1 MGARVHFAGGI
12 IWFAL
17 GGGWTALVWLIGAAV
32 FGRIAGGQPL
42 ARAAIELAGFSISP
56 SGRTAVHIGELGGQ
70 DPAPSTAAAGV
81 AGFAFNV
88 LWMLTF
94 GLLLSFAY
102 LVLGF
107 LCGLTVRGLS
117 LGRQCFRL
125 ARISLWPVGQRIIST
140 DLTTISCQQAAVE
153 RFARAHL
160 RQSTHS
166 TPVAH
171 SGNVPPAAA
180 R

>member
-1 MGARVHFAGGI
+1 MHFAGSI
-12 IWFAL
+12 VWFVF
-17 GGGWTALVWLIGAAV
+17 GGGWTALIWLIGAAIV
-32 FGRIAGGQPL
+32 GRIAGGQPL
-42 ARAAIELAGFSISP
+42 ARAAIEMAGFSISP
-56 SGRTAVHIGELGGQ
+56 SGRTAVHIRELGGQ
-70 DPAPSTAAAGV
+70 DPAPSTAAARV
-81 AGFAFNV
+81 LGFAFNV

-102 LVLGF
+102 LVLGL
-107 LCGLTVRGLS
+107 LCSLTVRGLS

-125 ARISLWPVGQRIIST
+125 AGISLWPAGQRIIST

-160 RQSTHS
+160 RQSTHGA
-166 TPVAH
+166 PVAH
-171 SGNVPPAAA
+171 SENVPPAVA

>member
-1 MGARVHFAGGI
+1 MHFAGGV

-17 GGGWTALVWLIGAAV
+17 GGGWTALVWLIGAAI
-32 FGRIAGGQPL
+32 FGRIAAGQPL
-42 ARAAIELAGFSISP
+42 ARAAIELAGLSISP
-56 SGRTAVHIGELGGQ
+56 SGRTAVHIRELGGQ
-70 DPAPSTAAAGV
+70 DPAPSAAAAGV
-81 AGFAFNV
+81 AGFAFNL

-102 LVLGF
+102 LILGF
-107 LCGLTVRGLS
+107 LCSLTVRGLS

-166 TPVAH
+166 TLVAR